1 MSQQV
6 PVISYMKVAPTAQL
20 VCEGGEPLDVPVE
33 VYHAFFSFMKTITR
47 PAGRVEIHFK
57 NGGVAEVS
65 VETRLK

>member
-1 MSQQV
+1 MSQSV
-6 PVISYMKVAPTAQL
+6 PVVSYMKAPPVAQI